1 VMAEYQG
8 SLDKPGDAQKGK
20 LVFGK
25 NCATCHK
32 VGELGM
38 DVGPDI
44 SDTRTKTTAM
54 LLADILNPNLAID
67 NNYINYIVHLKNGTT
82 KTGMIKATNAVSITL
97 VRAEK
102 QSEVIPQD
110 QIEELQSTGQ
120 SLMPDGI
127 EKTVTV
133 AEMTDLLRFLKD
145 WRYLDGKTPKFP

>member
-1 VMAEYQG
+1 
-8 SLDKPGDAQKGK
+8 
-20 LVFGK
+20 
-25 NCATCHK
+25 
-32 VGELGM
+32 M

-67 NNYINYIVHLKNGTT
+67 NNYINYIVHLKNGIT

-127 EKTVTV
+127 ENGNRGGDDRPASLPQGLALFRRQNAPVSITVHH
-133 AEMTDLLRFLKD
+133 
-145 WRYLDGKTPKFP
+145 

>member
-1 VMAEYQG
+1 
-8 SLDKPGDAQKGK
+8 
-20 LVFGK
+20 
-25 NCATCHK
+25 
-32 VGELGM
+32 M